1 MKKWSEIRQG
11 IINKLFMDEQ
21 EVNSENENY
30 ASKFAFYANECLN
43 QIANGVKPRIAVF
56 NPVIYFNQI
65 MGSNFT
71 LQQPAVSYIDG
82 SEKMIEPDYKTVY
95 IDVATDVHYVYI
107 GNGLRIV
114 NAVPEDYDEVRGTDF
129 KYLPF
134 RVVYDNTWV
143 VPDTSTIYNDG
154 VKKLIYKDSE
164 LIENNNVYLPTDMI
178 TMPEDF
184 LSFADMV
191 NYLDGFADPEII
203 YVTDKHITLS
213 TVGSYK
219 IFYNALWEPITEDY
233 MNDQEQPDLP
243 IDQSVL
249 NCIPT
254 YVAAQILAEDDVQR
268 STILKNEYELML
280 SRLDTNIMYQENHY
294 KSTGGWY

>member
-11 IINKLFMDEQ
+11 IITKLFMDEK

-30 ASKFAFYANECLN
+30 ASKFAYFANECLVN
-43 QIANGVKPRIAVF
+43 IANGVKPKIATF
-56 NPVIYFNQI
+56 KPVLYEKSTY
-65 MGSNFT
+65 GVNFRLENGKFST
-71 LQQPAVSYIDG
+71 ENAFG
-82 SEKMIEPDYKTVY
+82 
-95 IDVATDVHYVYI
+95 DVTD
-107 GNGLRIV
+107 L
-114 NAVPEDYDEVRGTDF
+114 
-129 KYLPF
+129 
-134 RVVYDNTWV
+134 
-143 VPDTSTIYNDG
+143 VPDTRMLYIDLMSD
-154 VKKLIYKDSE
+154 KKYIIKDEE
-164 LIENNNVYLPTDMI
+164 LLDVTDKDYYVVNTRI
-178 TMPEDF
+178 RLPEDF
-184 LSFADMV
+184 LSFADTV
-191 NYLDGFADPEII
+191 NYVNGVADPAIV
-203 YVTDKHITLS
+203 YLNDKTIMLN
-213 TVGSYK
+213 VPGVYQ

>member
-11 IINKLFMDEQ
+11 IINKLFMDED

-30 ASKFAFYANECLN
+30 ASKFAYFANECLN
-43 QIANGVKPRIAVF
+43 QIANGVKPRIGVLELNATEENITVD
-56 NPVIYFNQI
+56 
-65 MGSNFT
+65 M
-71 LQQPAVSYIDG
+71 
-82 SEKMIEPDYKTVY
+82 PD
-95 IDVATDVHYVYI
+95 
-107 GNGLRIV
+107 
-114 NAVPEDYDEVRGTDF
+114 
-129 KYLPF
+129 
-134 RVVYDNTWV
+134 
-143 VPDTSTIYNDG
+143 
-154 VKKLIYKDSE
+154 
-164 LIENNNVYLPTDMI
+164 
-178 TMPEDF
+178 DF

-191 NYLDGFADPEII
+191 NYLDNVADPII
-203 YVTDKHITLS
+203 VHITDKKIMLPKK
-213 TVGSYK
+213 GSYK

-280 SRLDTNIMYQENHY
+280 SRLDTNIMYQENHF

>member
-30 ASKFAFYANECLN
+30 AAKFAFFANECLVN
-43 QIANGVKPRIAVF
+43 IANGVKPKIATF
-56 NPVIYFNQI
+56 KPVLYEKSASGVNFRLENGKFSTENAFGERRDLDPDLHTIYFD
-65 MGSNFT
+65 
-71 LQQPAVSYIDG
+71 L
-82 SEKMIEPDYKTVY
+82 
-95 IDVATDVHYVYI
+95 ATDKKFVIRDGELKDVTNDHYYAM
-107 GNGLRIV
+107 NTRI
-114 NAVPEDYDEVRGTDF
+114 
-129 KYLPF
+129 KM
-134 RVVYDNTWV
+134 
-143 VPDTSTIYNDG
+143 PD
-154 VKKLIYKDSE
+154 
-164 LIENNNVYLPTDMI
+164 
-178 TMPEDF
+178 DF

-191 NYLDGFADPEII
+191 NYHDGEADPKIV
-203 YVTDKHITLS
+203 YLDDKTISLGFPGMYH
-213 TVGSYK
+213 

-249 NCIPT
+249 NCIPS

>member
-30 ASKFAFYANECLN
+30 ASKFAFFANECLVN
-43 QIANGVKPRIAVF
+43 IANSVKPRIATFKPILYQKSRIGV
-56 NPVIYFNQI
+56 
-65 MGSNFT
+65 NFKIEDGIFSMEN
-71 LQQPAVSYIDG
+71 AFGDVSEIEPNNHTIYIDIG
-82 SEKMIEPDYKTVY
+82 S
-95 IDVATDVHYVYI
+95 
-107 GNGLRIV
+107 
-114 NAVPEDYDEVRGTDF
+114 
-129 KYLPF
+129 
-134 RVVYDNTWV
+134 DNT
-143 VPDTSTIYNDG
+143 IRY
-154 VKKLIYKDSE
+154 IYKNGNLEDVTDKPYYVVRE
-164 LIENNNVYLPTDMI
+164 AIKLPD
-178 TMPEDF
+178 DF

-191 NYLDGFADPEII
+191 NYVDGDADPEIV
-203 YVTDKHITLS
+203 YLSDKTIALNKP
-213 TVGSYK
+213 GMYQ

-254 YVAAQILAEDDVQR
+254 YVASQILAEDDVQR

-280 SRLDTNIMYQENHY
+280 SRLDTNIMYQENHF

>member
-11 IINKLFMDEQ
+11 IINKLFMDEE

-30 ASKFAFYANECLN
+30 ASKFAFFANECLVN
-43 QIANGVKPRIAVF
+43 IANGVKPRIAVF
-56 NPVIYFNQI
+56 NV
-65 MGSNFT
+65 
-71 LQQPAVSYIDG
+71 
-82 SEKMIEPDYKTVY
+82 E
-95 IDVATDVHYVYI
+95 TD
-107 GNGLRIV
+107 
-114 NAVPEDYDEVRGTDF
+114 
-129 KYLPF
+129 K
-134 RVVYDNTWV
+134 DNTEQQM
-143 VPDTSTIYNDG
+143 PD
-154 VKKLIYKDSE
+154 
-164 LIENNNVYLPTDMI
+164 
-178 TMPEDF
+178 DF

-191 NYLDGFADPEII
+191 NYLDNVADPII
-203 YVTDKHITLS
+203 VHITDKTIMLPKK
-213 TVGSYK
+213 GSYK

-249 NCIPT
+249 NCIPS

-280 SRLDTNIMYQENHY
+280 SRLDTNIMYQSNSF